1 MRRAA
6 PTAHLWVRLSIALS
20 LCCSLFFSAHAAPA
34 VTIKDVRLWAGP
46 DATRVVFDLS
56 GPARHTLLTLRNPDR
71 VVVDVAAARF
81 ESGNVAMPAGQGF
94 ARQLRAGL
102 QGSDLRLVIDL
113 ASPATPHSFMVEPQ
127 GDLGHR
133 LVVDLVGAPGAAPA
147 SVTTASTKTAPP
159 PVATP
164 TVVKSAPASDGRDII
179 VAIDA
184 GHGGNDPGA
193 MGRTGARE
201 KDVTLAIARRLKER
215 IDKEPGMR
223 AVLTRDGDYFLA
235 HRLRIKRARD
245 QQADMFISIH
255 ADSYTDRSVAGSSV
269 YTLSARGASD
279 EAARWLAERE
289 NAADLIGGVSLED
302 KGDVLASVLLDLSQ
316 GASMSASLVAAD
328 KVMDELYR
336 IGNVTRRGV
345 KQAGFLVLKS
355 PDIPSM
361 LVETAFISN
370 PAEEA
375 RLKSPAHQQ
384 RLAEAIHAGV
394 RSYFYDNPPPGTRI
408 AQLRKVR
415 DGSRIAAAGGGADT
429 VGALQ

>member
-1 MRRAA
+1 M
-6 PTAHLWVRLSIALS
+6 
-20 LCCSLFFSAHAAPA
+20 SAHAAPS

-56 GPARHTLLTLRNPDR
+56 GPARHTLLTLHNPDR

-81 ESGNVAMPAGQGF
+81 ENGNLAMPAGQGF
-94 ARQLRAGL
+94 AKQLRAGV
-102 QGSDLRLVIDL
+102 QGPDLRLVIDL
-113 ASPATPHSFMVEPQ
+113 SSPAKPHSFMVEPQ

-133 LVVDLVGAPGAAPA
+133 LVVDLVGTPGAAPA
-147 SVTTASTKTAPP
+147 SVTLASAKTAPAP
-159 PVATP
+159 SRPATP
-164 TVVKSAPASDGRDII
+164 TVVKSAPTNQGRDII
-179 VAIDA
+179 VAVDA

-193 MGRTGARE
+193 LGRSGARE

-375 RLKSPAHQQ
+375 RLKSPAHQV

-408 AQLRKVR
+408 AQLRKDR
-415 DGSRIAAAGGGADT
+415 DSRIAAAGGGSDT